1 MMVYFSI
8 WLCCLVVYCNFWK
21 DTTLQRGVSRV
32 TLFVFVF
39 WLTSRVTLGEEGLQP
54 FARDAIVRR
63 DKSLKL
69 LTYCEI
75 Y

>member
-1 MMVYFSI
+1 
-8 WLCCLVVYCNFWK
+8 
-21 DTTLQRGVSRV
+21 
-32 TLFVFVF
+32 
-39 WLTSRVTLGEEGLQP
+39 VTLGEEGLQP

-63 DKSLKL
+63 DKTLKL